1 MCFNI
6 FYTFNAAAARE
17 IINEPSWSSEGDYE
31 VNITL
36 ENLHSEEE
44 FGHVKFI
51 HNFTKLVHVQYPVLN
66 FKDDEVVLDWFVSD
80 EVDFLLTLDVGTTPP
95 TNPYYN
101 CTWGDSNDDY
111 NVEFNEAINRDGDIA
126 VGFNYHLKH
135 VYITAGVYD
144 VTCTLFNMVS
154 SQTSSKIVSF
164 ITSKD

>member
-1 MCFNI
+1 MNFVFNS
-6 FYTFNAAAARE
+6 FNVAAARE
-17 IINEPSWSSEGDYE
+17 IIYEHLWSLDGDYE

-36 ENLHSEEE
+36 ENLHSEKE

-111 NVEFNEAINRDGDIA
+111 NVEFNEAINRDGDMA

-135 VYITAGVYD
+135 VYTTAGVYD

-164 ITSKD
+164 VTSKD